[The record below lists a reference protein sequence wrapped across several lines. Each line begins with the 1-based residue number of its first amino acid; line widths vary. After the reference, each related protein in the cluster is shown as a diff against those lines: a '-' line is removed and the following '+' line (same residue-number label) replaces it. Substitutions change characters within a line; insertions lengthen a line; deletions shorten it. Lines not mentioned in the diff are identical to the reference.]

1 MAKQKITGLSAAL
14 LEQQTES
21 GDAHAETHLGT
32 TFSSEPARPVVQTVK
47 VPPDVFV
54 RLKMVGAR
62 ERRSSQDIIL
72 SALRAYLEQFPVES

>member
-1 MAKQKITGLSAAL
+1 MAKQKIRGLSAVL
-14 LEQQTES
+14 LEQQSEGVPAPPEGTISTATRES
-21 GDAHAETHLGT
+21 
-32 TFSSEPARPVVQTVK
+32 SRPVVQTVK

-72 SALRAYLEQFPVES
+72 SALREYLDRFPSSS